1 MRAHPP
7 LPADPAAPAAAAPAT
22 PAPII
27 NYGSPTIPFTEGD
40 APGQSSQPFT
50 GEAPFLPPSFNPVN
64 GSMVGL
70 PAPIYINFQ
79 RPIANRQMAQD
90 ADSDHLEPAGGE
102 AASTGSPTRSC
113 AGARRT
119 SGRPTPW

>member
-1 MRAHPP
+1 MAAGVIGGMVLAPSAYADPEAPPAPVDPVVPGPPPGAYIPP

-64 GSMVGL
+64 GSMV
-70 PAPIYINFQ
+70 
-79 RPIANRQMAQD
+79 
-90 ADSDHLEPAGGE
+90 
-102 AASTGSPTRSC
+102 
-113 AGARRT
+113 
-119 SGRPTPW
+119 